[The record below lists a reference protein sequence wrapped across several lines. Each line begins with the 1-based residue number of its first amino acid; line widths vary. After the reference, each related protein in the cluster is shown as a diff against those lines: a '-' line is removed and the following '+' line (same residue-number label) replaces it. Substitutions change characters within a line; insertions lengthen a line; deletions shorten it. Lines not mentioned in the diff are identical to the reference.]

1 MRSPLNISPRPL
13 EVSFSNFKLRAVALR
28 GRDPCMLCRN
38 ADDRRERRLGR
49 QRRDCCENRET
60 AETVTVYNQGDARY
74 HGAPCGCVGPV
85 QCLCHGCG
93 LPMATRAGRQGA
105 HGESSYLIAP
115 PIGDTG
121 HMEHSRTQASAG
133 ARYFVPSHAEYIVPD
148 RTAAFRP
155 ASALNSTE
163 RRAPIG
169 NGVGGGGERG

>member
-1 MRSPLNISPRPL
+1 
-13 EVSFSNFKLRAVALR
+13 
-28 GRDPCMLCRN
+28 MLCRN
-38 ADDRRERRLGR
+38 ADDRREETIGR